1 MQHIANI
8 PNITADYFIP
18 LGAACRPA
26 YWLQRLGLR
35 QCALPFDWLE
45 LYGFDLIIQTLR
57 DGCHF
62 WFKKYDEYPYSAH
75 TKKVIDSVIP
85 LQSIHAF
92 PANQNVAEYLPTFY
106 NIFERRVQRMRD
118 ILTNS
123 KHVCFVC
130 NRDELIDDFISFA
143 KNLHAMYPNV
153 YLTFITVYNKENTFE
168 ITEYN
173 PNDFCTIYAVTA
185 NDVHPNGATKDVN
198 PFFWHGNPNLWATI
212 LSGCR
217 LSNGT
222 QNAVTPVAMRCDIKN
237 CGTMGNNVQV
247 TESSM
252 PIKTPAWLQGDD
264 GGGVMLSG
272 KSRNARITFQVIGNG
287 ILKFIFRGP
296 DERANG
302 ERFPVWVDYSS
313 IKIDG
318 TEILSAPIQT
328 WHNQPYVFEKNV
340 TDGQIVTMECVQIPH
355 NYTDT
360 ELETLINN
368 LSQTP
373 YFIDAD
379 IAVLRK
385 YYSNTN

>member
-1 MQHIANI
+1 MYFCGLDFLCAGVDNVCMQK
-8 PNITADYFIP
+8 YFD
-18 LGAACRPA
+18 AH
-26 YWLQRLGLR
+26 
-35 QCALPFDWLE
+35 
-45 LYGFDLIIQTLR
+45 
-57 DGCHF
+57 CH
-62 WFKKYDEYPYSAH
+62 
-75 TKKVIDSVIP
+75 
-85 LQSIHAF
+85 L
-92 PANQNVAEYLPTFY
+92 
-106 NIFERRVQRMRD
+106 
-118 ILTNS
+118 
-123 KHVCFVC
+123 
-130 NRDELIDDFISFA
+130 
-143 KNLHAMYPNV
+143 
-153 YLTFITVYNKENTFE
+153 
-168 ITEYN
+168 
-173 PNDFCTIYAVTA
+173 
-185 NDVHPNGATKDVN
+185 
-198 PFFWHGNPNLWATI
+198 
-212 LSGCR
+212 
-217 LSNGT
+217 
-222 QNAVTPVAMRCDIKN
+222 QNASRVADVMARAAD
-237 CGTMGNNVQV
+237 
-247 TESSM
+247 
-252 PIKTPAWLQGDD
+252 A
-264 GGGVMLSG
+264 GVMLSG

-302 ERFPVWVDYSS
+302 ARFPVWVDYSS